1 MYLLSDIWVSRS
13 CVAQYYSGLL
23 HYDNRQTAAEF
34 SVESRI
40 FIYYGAAQNVFLDSF
55 TLEIKALHSFEASVN
70 YLPIDTAYRPWRS
83 ERLYLLVLNIS
94 SKRNS
99 VWF

>member
-1 MYLLSDIWVSRS
+1 MHLLSDIWGSS
-13 CVAQYYSGLL
+13 SGVAQYSSGLL

-34 SVESRI
+34 SVEFRT
-40 FIYYGAAQNVFLDSF
+40 FILYEAAQHVFLDSF
-55 TLEIKALHSFEASVN
+55 TLKIKALHSSETSVN
-70 YLPIDTAYRPWRS
+70 YLPIDTAYRPWGS
-83 ERLYLLVLNIS
+83 ELLYLLVLNIS